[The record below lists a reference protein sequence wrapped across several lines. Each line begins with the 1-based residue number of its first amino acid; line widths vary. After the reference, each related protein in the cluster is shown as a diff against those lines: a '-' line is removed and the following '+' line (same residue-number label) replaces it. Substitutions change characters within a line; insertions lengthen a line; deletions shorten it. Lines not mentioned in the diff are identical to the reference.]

1 MDMFC
6 CLKLAALHLFGKRA
20 RRRAL
25 KTSLSLGFHEKAC
38 AAGIGAAERTV
49 PDGAEEMHERGVGKN
64 CWSDSEPPPG
74 IRLS

>member
-38 AAGIGAAERTV
+38 AAGKGRRSELCLMVLKRCTN
-49 PDGAEEMHERGVGKN
+49 VGKARTAGATA
-64 CWSDSEPPPG
+64 SLLLG
-74 IRLS
+74 